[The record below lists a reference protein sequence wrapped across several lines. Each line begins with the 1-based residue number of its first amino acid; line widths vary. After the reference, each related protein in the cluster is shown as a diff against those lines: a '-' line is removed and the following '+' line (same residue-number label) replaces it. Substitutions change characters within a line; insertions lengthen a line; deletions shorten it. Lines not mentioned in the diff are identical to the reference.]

1 MYYIDEILYTLN
13 LHAKNKI
20 VDFVQSVRQIHGYL
34 KRHNIYRLCKRT
46 FLGYIAANIVH
57 FNKFFDKNIPLVDK
71 DGIDIY
77 KAKSMKE
84 ILEFL
89 SKPIPFCGYCKVNGR
104 TFGHKWGIS
113 KKIFQNGFRYI
124 Q

>member
-1 MYYIDEILYTLN
+1 M
-13 LHAKNKI
+13 
-20 VDFVQSVRQIHGYL
+20 
-34 KRHNIYRLCKRT
+34 
-46 FLGYIAANIVH
+46 GYIAVNMVH

-89 SKPIPFCGYCKVNGR
+89 SKPIPFCGHCKVNGR

-113 KKIFQNGFRYI
+113 KKNISEWL
-124 Q
+124 

>member
-1 MYYIDEILYTLN
+1 M
-13 LHAKNKI
+13 
-20 VDFVQSVRQIHGYL
+20 
-34 KRHNIYRLCKRT
+34 
-46 FLGYIAANIVH
+46 VH

-89 SKPIPFCGYCKVNGR
+89 SKPIPFCGYCKVNG
-104 TFGHKWGIS
+104 
-113 KKIFQNGFRYI
+113 
-124 Q
+124 